1 MSAPARAAEDPLLLA
16 VLLEFGRA
24 LALAG
29 TAVSETQERLVRIA
43 AANGAP
49 DTRVVVLPTALMIAT
64 GPVGMSTVES
74 VPQQTGTLRLDQ
86 ISVLYELVKRAER
99 GELAPADA
107 LPRLR
112 AIRRMR
118 PRHGFLLTVVGH
130 TLMTV
135 GLCLILQPTA
145 LDVAIAAVFGALVGT
160 LILITRGQ
168 HILNVLIPVVAT
180 TLISALTFTA
190 VKQGIADPGLRTMI
204 APLITFLPGS
214 ALTTATV
221 ELASGEMVA
230 GASRLVYGGMQL
242 LLLAFGIVAG
252 AEIAGL
258 PDVNVLDDSGVNL
271 LGWWAP
277 WLGVVV
283 FGVATSIYSSAP
295 RGTLPWLLAV
305 LGAAWLGQLAG
316 DWLFGANVSS
326 FFGALA
332 MTPVALAISDLTRG
346 PPSQVTFLPAFWL
359 LVPGAIGLIGVTEV
373 VGNPA
378 EAGLD
383 DLIEPVA
390 SIIAIALGVLC
401 GASVYRGVYKGVAK
415 GVAAVP
421 ARLRSHPEK
430 GRRPHAAR
438 PMVATAT
445 RQEGT
450 MTTLTVWKFDTPMGA
465 DETISTL
472 GQLAKQELIQIH
484 DAATVSWAVDAK
496 KPKTRQLRNLTA
508 GGAMSGMFWGMLFGL
523 IFLVPF
529 LGAAIGAAAGAL
541 TGSLA
546 DVGIDDNFIKSVRDK
561 ISPGTSALFLMSSDA
576 VVDKVKVALEEGGH
590 KPELLQSNLSAEQ
603 EKALREMMA
612 D

>member
-1 MSAPARAAEDPLLLA
+1 MSAPGGDPLLRA

-64 GPVGMSTVES
+64 GPAALSTVES
-74 VPQQTGTLRLDQ
+74 IPQLTGTLRLDQ
-86 ISVLYELVKRAER
+86 ISVLYELVKQAER
-99 GELAPADA
+99 GELPPTEA
-107 LPRLR
+107 LDRLR

-118 PRHGFLLTVVGH
+118 PRHGYVLTVLGH
-130 TLMTV
+130 TMMTV

-145 LDVAIAAVFGALVGT
+145 LDVAVAAVFGALVGT
-160 LILITRGQ
+160 LILLTRGY

-180 TLISALTFTA
+180 TIVSALAFAA
-190 VKQGIADPGLRTMI
+190 VKQGIADPGMRTLI
-204 APLITFLPGS
+204 APLITFLPGG

-230 GASRLVYGGMQL
+230 GASRLVFGGMQL

-252 AEIAGL
+252 AGIAGL
-258 PDVNVLDDSGVNL
+258 PDVTVLDDGGVNL

-277 WLGVVV
+277 WLGVLV
-283 FGVATSIYSSAP
+283 FGVATSIYFSAP
-295 RGTLPWLLAV
+295 RGTLPWLLVV
-305 LGAAWLGQLAG
+305 LGAAFLGQLAG
-316 DWLFGANVSS
+316 DWLFGAHVSS
-326 FFGALA
+326 FFGALVMA
-332 MTPVALAISDLTRG
+332 PVALAISDLTRG

-378 EAGLD
+378 EAG
-383 DLIEPVA
+383 IEQLVDPVA

-401 GASVYRGVYKGVAK
+401 GASVYRG
-415 GVAAVP
+415 
-421 ARLRSHPEK
+421 LWWIRSHPEK
-430 GRRPHAAR
+430 GRRPPVGR
-438 PMVATAT
+438 PKVATAT
-445 RQEGT
+445 RQEDT
-450 MTTLTVWKFDTPMGA
+450 MTTLTVWKFDTPTGA

-472 GQLAKQELIQIH
+472 EILAKQELIQLH
-484 DAATVSWAVDAK
+484 DAATVSWVPGAK

-523 IFLVPF
+523 IFLVPLF
-529 LGAAIGAAAGAL
+529 GAAIGAAAGAL
-541 TGSLA
+541 GGSLA

-561 ISPGTSALFLMSSDA
+561 IAPGTSALFLMSSDA
-576 VVDKVKVALEEGGH
+576 VVDKVKAALEESGH

-603 EKALREMMA
+603 EQALREMMA
-612 D
+612 G